1 MAVHGKKAS
10 TISWIKEKT
19 LSTCSAI
26 NKGVFKQFF
35 STVNK
40 KSLVIAL
47 GAWIL
52 ISIAGFVYF
61 KSAEN
66 EAEGRFINQGVD
78 TAVNFRDKISARLL
92 ENDILSLNVA
102 LGELEKKINPVF
114 AAITDHHQNMVV
126 HSNPDAINSKL
137 TDMSIKEKIGI
148 FNEVEVKKADYRE
161 NKNITVFH
169 LDIFFSDVKIGSLLF
184 GLSTKSVNKTIV
196 SYKKRFWVLFS
207 AAAAVA
213 LISLIINYKITARK
227 IDKNLD
233 ALSNLDKVGPYFLKR
248 KFAQGGMSELYL
260 AEYIRGDGFKRTVV
274 IKKILPHLAQNKDFL
289 DMFIREAR
297 LAAMLQHPNIVQIYD
312 LIEAFNTRFIAME
325 YIDGTTLYH
334 IMDIEKKGLSID
346 LAIYIIQKISLGL
359 YYSHTRKNDKT
370 GDPLYIIHRDI
381 TPQNMLIS
389 YRGEVKISDFGI
401 SKAKSEP
408 SLTQVG
414 VIKGKLSYLSPE
426 QTLGKQVDHQA
437 DIYALGI
444 ILYEIL
450 SGEKLYNFNNEL
462 EAMRTIPAM
471 EIPDISLKRPDIPD
485 ALKAVVAK
493 CLEKDKARRYQN
505 AKDIHDDL
513 IKLKQRLNIRYDET
527 DLSNYMVH
535 TIKPYLNR
543 ETT

>member
-1 MAVHGKKAS
+1 
-10 TISWIKEKT
+10 
-19 LSTCSAI
+19 
-26 NKGVFKQFF
+26 
-35 STVNK
+35 
-40 KSLVIAL
+40 
-47 GAWIL
+47 
-52 ISIAGFVYF
+52 
-61 KSAEN
+61 
-66 EAEGRFINQGVD
+66 
-78 TAVNFRDKISARLL
+78 
-92 ENDILSLNVA
+92 
-102 LGELEKKINPVF
+102 
-114 AAITDHHQNMVV
+114 
-126 HSNPDAINSKL
+126 
-137 TDMSIKEKIGI
+137 MSIKEKIGS
-148 FNEVEVKKADYRE
+148 FNEVEVKKADYKK
-161 NKNITVFH
+161 NKNIAVFY
-169 LDIFFSDVKIGSLLF
+169 LDIFFSDVKIGSLIF
-184 GLSTKSVNKTIV
+184 GLSTKSINKTIV
-196 SYKKRFWVLFS
+196 SYKKKFWILFS
-207 AAAAVA
+207 AAAASA
-213 LISLIINYKITARK
+213 FISLIINYKITTRK
-227 IDKNLD
+227 IEKNLE

-260 AEYIRGDGFKRTVV
+260 AEYIKGDGFKRTVV

-289 DMFIREAR
+289 AMFIREAR

-325 YIDGTTLYH
+325 YIDGTTLYN

-359 YYSHTRKNDKT
+359 YYSHTRTNDKT
-370 GDPLYIIHRDI
+370 GEPLYIIHRDI

-450 SGEKLYNFNNEL
+450 SGEKLYNFSNEL
-462 EAMRTIPAM
+462 EAMRTIPVM

-485 ALKAVVAK
+485 ALKAVVVK

-527 DLSNYMVH
+527 DLSNYMIH
-535 TIKPYLNR
+535 TIKPHLNR
-543 ETT
+543 EDA